1 MDADEEYQLKLSL
14 LGGDDRALKKKL
26 LLMLQ

>member
-1 MDADEEYQLKLSL
+1 MDADEEYQLKLRM